1 MIVIAGKITI
11 DPAHRDTAIA
21 AAVELMQETR
31 KETGCL
37 SYTFSADLVDPGCF
51 WIFEEWESPRGA
63 HHALHVPPHGA
74 LPVRRPHP
82 RRTRDDSPALRGR
95 VGGTSALNH
104 QHPHR
109 IAGIVLRV

>member
-11 DPAHRDTAIA
+11 DPGHRDKAIA

-51 WIFEEWESPRGA
+51 RIFEEWESA
-63 HHALHVPPHGA
+63 EALTTHFTRPHMTRFQSVVPTLGVREMA
-74 LPVRRPHP
+74 VQRYEVASVGPVR
-82 RRTRDDSPALRGR
+82 
-95 VGGTSALNH
+95 
-104 QHPHR
+104 
-109 IAGIVLRV
+109 